1 MHTYR
6 IQEAERNGRDNV
18 EGILGI
24 VVLVVL
30 IACGLASVPL
40 PSRIASE
47 EASISRHRDQLR
59 AAEIQNLQ
67 TRDSSLESEL
77 KKLTKLLESTR
88 ADLTSFR
95 QVHDT
100 LISQVAVTTGKMQE
114 IESNMQD
121 TKAQAGKLSEYAAL
135 QERLQKERDEALTQA
150 KDAAE
155 RVRDLTLRL
164 QRAGVYP

>member
-6 IQEAERNGRDNV
+6 IQVAERDGRDIMESV
-18 EGILGI
+18 LGI

-47 EASISRHRDQLR
+47 EASISRRRDKQR
-59 AAEIQNLQ
+59 VAEIQDLRAQN
-67 TRDSSLESEL
+67 TSLESEL
-77 KKLTKLLESTR
+77 EKLSKALESTKT
-88 ADLTSFR
+88 DLASFR

-100 LISQVAVTTGKMQE
+100 LIAQVTTTTARMQE
-114 IESNMQD
+114 IEAGMET
-121 TKAQAGKLSEYAAL
+121 TKVQAEKLSEYAAL
-135 QERLQKERDEALTQA
+135 QEELQQERDEALLQA
-150 KDAAE
+150 KSAAE
-155 RVRDLTLRL
+155 RVRELTLRL